1 MIINEEHWPNIITFG
16 MYDMPDYNRFT
27 WHGPG
32 GRLTRLIRDYDDKD
46 YWFVNIMSRDA
57 FYHYPIETIMAP
69 ELIEKVRKKE
79 LIMVV
84 CHYSEAYHDV
94 IDGIYQYLIISSNIP
109 VEQVLFLTNS
119 PDIVTEINHISAKYN
134 LPPMKAEWLI
144 TYEWDA
150 NVYANSKPHEIPDT
164 ALDTLNRSTYQK
176 KFLSFNGQPR
186 AHRIICMGLL
196 CAYDLI
202 PLGHVSY
209 NCYVYGKTIEELPTS
224 EDYYN
229 ETMLRTSENNPEVL
243 QLFTENKEKLSKLQ
257 PMFLDTSMEDQRSRG
272 ALHDTKKEYYEET
285 YFSLVTET
293 LCLKA
298 ESNGGET
305 GIGRILSEKI
315 FKAILNRHPFIL
327 LGVPKSL
334 QLLRDL
340 GYKTF
345 SPWIN
350 EDYDNELDDITRI
363 HMVVKEVKKLAELPD
378 DKLAEFL
385 VFAREIVE
393 HNFNN
398 VKSKPGPKSVPL
410 N

>member
-1 MIINEEHWPNIITFG
+1 MAIINSTNWPNILTFG
-16 MYDMPDYNRFT
+16 NYDNHVYSKITWQEYDNRLFYV
-27 WHGPG
+27 
-32 GRLTRLIRDYDDKD
+32 RNYDDTD
-46 YWFVNIMSRDA
+46 YWYVNIMSWDA
-57 FYHYPIETIMAP
+57 FYHHPIDTLMSP
-69 ELIEKVRKKE
+69 EIVERVKNKE
-79 LIMVV
+79 VVIVV
-84 CHYSEAYHDV
+84 CNYSEAYHDT
-94 IDGIYQYLIISSNIP
+94 IDGIYKHLIIDNNIP
-109 VEQVLFLTNS
+109 AEQVLYITNS
-119 PDIVTEINHISAKYN
+119 PDIVTEINHISTKYN

-150 NVYANSKPHEIPDT
+150 TVYANLKPHEIQDT
-164 ALDTLNRSTYQK
+164 AFDTLNRNTYQK

-186 AHRIICMGLL
+186 GHRIICMGLL

-202 PLGHVSY
+202 PLGHISY
-209 NCYVYGKTIEELPTS
+209 NCFIFGKTIEELPNG
-224 EDYYN
+224 EEYYN
-229 ETMLRTSENNPEVL
+229 NPMLTCGQDNPEVL
-243 QLFTENKEKLSKLQ
+243 QILTEHKEKICNLTS
-257 PMFLDTSMEDQRSRG
+257 MFLDTTIEEQRSRG
-272 ALHDTKKEYYEET
+272 RLHDTKKEYYEET

-293 LCLKA
+293 LCMMG
-298 ESNGGET
+298 ESNKGET

-327 LGVPKSL
+327 LAVPKSL
-334 QLLRDL
+334 QLLKEL
-340 GYKTF
+340 GYRTF

-350 EDYDNELDDITRI
+350 EDYDNELDDVTRI

-398 VKSKPGPKSVPL
+398 VKSKPEPKSVPL